1 MFSTAQSEDS
11 GLFDIDQKA
20 VSKVKRS
27 KRGPVDYKDL
37 GVIDQI
43 RVAFKGK
50 NKLAAT
56 VGFLLGGLMPV
67 GTYFVV
73 HKEIDPAVALY
84 TQIATYMVVG
94 GLLFSAITVFEWCNM
109 AFRMWPK
116 ALGWVLLAESIM
128 TFTKNIPWLAWAA
141 LFYLVMING
150 VATSCILALPK
161 QKKEEFSF

>member
-1 MFSTAQSEDS
+1 MFSTAQSSDS
-11 GLFDIDQKA
+11 GLFNVDELA
-20 VSKVKRS
+20 VKKVKRA
-27 KRGPVDYKDL
+27 RREVDYKDL

-56 VGFLLGGLMPV
+56 VGFMLGGLMPV

-73 HKEIDPAVALY
+73 HKEIDPAVSLFS
-84 TQIATYMVVG
+84 QIATYMVVG
-94 GLLFSAITVFEWCNM
+94 GLLFSAITVYEWCNL
-109 AFRMWPK
+109 AFRMKLK

-128 TFTKNIPWLAWAA
+128 TFTKHVPLLAWAA
-141 LFYLVMING
+141 LFYLVLING

-161 QKKEEFSF
+161 PKKAEWEF